1 MSGNGGD
8 NAHNNQFGG
17 GSRGPTGGVKGT
29 SGPGGPGNSAA
40 GGWGW
45 TYNPGK
51 GPVTS
56 TRPDGGVTINITGG
70 WDRVP
75 FSGGGNG
82 GNTNAP
88 PGGSGGDPG
97 KPETPAFNP
106 DGTFDTVIDGFRYR
120 VTLDAAGKT
129 TSVQQTAPRP
139 YSQKETL
146 QVAVA
151 KANGREPAEMFPN
164 LDFSK
169 GEPERQ
175 TIARQ
180 QAEQAWTGKP
190 ENIRSFDED
199 VDGFKYQVRLNDLGE
214 VQSVTKT
221 ADRPYTK
228 KENLK
233 VAVAKANHKAP
244 GEMFPELDFNRGEPE
259 RQQRA
264 GQQAVGRFMAVP
276 GAAER
281 VQQLKAQHQA
291 AEEAWQ
297 KAEAEKKAAEEA
309 GRQAEEEARKHAEA
323 RADAEQKLRSPGVM
337 ALRGFPAT
345 DAVSLAPLRYSVAGV
360 GSITLDEPMAI
371 QARNTVNRT
380 LSELGRLLTL
390 NAGGSI
396 GLGIGLLFHSETA
409 GEGSSNVPDN
419 IFSTILPADTLSLPD
434 EATLRD
440 AANTGKTVNLPV
452 RGVLRIQE
460 GAIVTQLVS
469 TPSPTPVRVVNATL
483 DPATGYYGFT
493 TPEEAGVPS
502 RTILTSPADAPG
514 AEGPTILTGPVP
526 LPEVVAHTGGP
537 VQMPDRPTVTTYPK
551 PEEVIRD
558 TIIVF
563 PAESGLKPVYAVF
576 NKPYGETN
584 AKGQYSGRDYNTDR
598 AGGPVQNLD
607 WKGATIDRDGVDRV
621 KLHTGRFGES
631 PDNKVMIDRLEKI
644 LKGEMQPTDTDKR
657 FYTHEIRELERYRNL
672 GIKDGELPENYDE
685 VWNNTHTATLEDYKI
700 NEKTQPL
707 YTPEAEEAYR
717 KAEEGK

>member
-17 GSRGPTGGVKGT
+17 GSRGPTGGVNGT

-56 TRPDGGVTINITGG
+56 TRPDGSIAINITGG
-70 WDRVP
+70 WSKTWGP
-75 FSGGGNG
+75 SGGNG
-82 GNTNAP
+82 GDTNAP
-88 PGGSGGDPG
+88 PGGSGGEPG

-120 VTLDAAGKT
+120 VILDAAGKT

-228 KENLK
+228 AENLK
-233 VAVAKANHKAP
+233 VAVAKVNNKTP

-264 GQQAVGRFMAVP
+264 GQQAVGKFMAAP

-281 VQQLKAQHQA
+281 VQQLKAQQQA
-291 AEEAWQ
+291 AEEARQ
-297 KAEAEKKAAEEA
+297 KAEAEKKAA
-309 GRQAEEEARKHAEA
+309 
-323 RADAEQKLRSPGVM
+323 
-337 ALRGFPAT
+337 T
-345 DAVSLAPLRYSVAGV
+345 DAVSLAPVRYSVAGV
-360 GSITLDEPMAI
+360 GSITLDEPVAG
-371 QARNTVNRT
+371 QARDTVNKT

-409 GEGSSNVPDN
+409 GKGSASVPGRTADN
-419 IFSTILPADTLSLPD
+419 IFSAVLPADTLSLPD

-452 RGVLRIQE
+452 RGVLCIQE
-460 GAIVTQLVS
+460 GAIVTQLVR
-469 TPSPTPVRVVNATL
+469 TPAPTPVRVVNATL

-584 AKGQYSGRDYNTDR
+584 AKGQYSGRDYNMDR

-621 KLHTGRFGES
+621 KLHMGRFEQT
-631 PDNKVMIDRLEKI
+631 PENQVMIDRLEKI
-644 LKGEMQPTDTDKR
+644 LKGELQPTDTDKR
-657 FYTHEIRELERYRNL
+657 F
-672 GIKDGELPENYDE
+672 
-685 VWNNTHTATLEDYKI
+685 
-700 NEKTQPL
+700 
-707 YTPEAEEAYR
+707 
-717 KAEEGK
+717 